1 MEKTI
6 EQLLELTSGSTPR
19 ESSGPVYP
27 VAVCPTPAYSSHV
40 QQSSP
45 PTSKQW
51 RHPLPRDFL
60 EVPPIIY
67 EIIQQQMQEDEYV
80 REAIGSV
87 TPRPRTRTDS
97 KTGSILTLIYIILFV
112 VRVTSTSATNTPMN
126 GIQEEGF
133 FSRLSKLGTDMK
145 DRLKAAF
152 SKSSKPYASRSR
164 YQYI

>member
-6 EQLLELTSGSTPR
+6 EQLLELTSGSTPH
-19 ESSGPVYP
+19 ESSVPIY
-27 VAVCPTPAYSSHV
+27 PTPVYSSHV
-40 QQSSP
+40 QQTPP

-80 REAIGSV
+80 RAAIGSV
-87 TPRPRTRTDS
+87 SPRPRTRTDS
-97 KTGSILTLIYIILFV
+97 KTGSILTQIIYIYI
-112 VRVTSTSATNTPMN
+112 VRVTSTSATNAPMS

-164 YQYI
+164 YQYIYLCV